1 MYTSKLSIFIT
12 HQFCSFSESHFF
24 RSSFIDASYA
34 LVYSFRIIF
43 VFKTH
48 TSIFTFRDTSRLKCG
63 FKNVHSNC
71 TLQIAYTKFEISFY
85 HLRTYTLYANCLHK
99 KSRFYLVNE
108 NSQNYIIFKGSYTR
122 VAAYCNT
129 NFHVYQIFMC
139 AFKST
144 MKSRVRCG
152 VYIFLYENAH
162 PTGV

>member
-1 MYTSKLSIFIT
+1 MYSKHTLQILHSATQLWIQKCEFTLRDSNVDSKMCIQIARFKLRT
-12 HQFCSFSESHFF
+12 PISRFHS
-24 RSSFIDASYA
+24 
-34 LVYSFRIIF
+34 IIF
-43 VFKTH
+43 VH
-48 TSIFTFRDTSRLKCG
+48 TL
-63 FKNVHSNC
+63 C
-71 TLQIAYTKFEISFY
+71 TQIAYT
-85 HLRTYTLYANCLHK
+85 K